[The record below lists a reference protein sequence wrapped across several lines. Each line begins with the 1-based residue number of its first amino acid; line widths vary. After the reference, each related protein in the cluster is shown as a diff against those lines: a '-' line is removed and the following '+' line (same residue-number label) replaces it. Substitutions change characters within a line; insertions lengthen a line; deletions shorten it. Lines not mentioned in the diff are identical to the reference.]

1 MQYHEESSPI
11 EIYGTEKS
19 ALDSMN
25 CNKDT
30 MGPPTLIT
38 VDEDENEQSPSD
50 VVEVRDFIKNEERRK
65 REEEMQGDQY
75 RDNYITNDPRTSTER
90 NRGDI
95 PANVIESCDGKCH
108 YSNNSLTLS

>member
-1 MQYHEESSPI
+1 MQYHEENTQI
-11 EIYGTEKS
+11 EIFDSEKS
-19 ALDSMN
+19 AIESLT
-25 CNKDT
+25 CNVGT
-30 MGPPTLIT
+30 MSPPSLIT
-38 VDEDENEQSPSD
+38 VDEDENQQSASD

-95 PANVIESCDGKCH
+95 PSSAIESCDGKRALF
-108 YSNNSLTLS
+108 SKFNKT